1 MWVNSIY
8 LAFTRREKR
17 EDVRVSLFSLSF
29 DSFFLFV
36 LARFWRRNEERREQK
51 MCRASKSTAKE
62 DDDEDEYRVVFHRKR
77 KETVSKRG
85 MWCSFRVYER
95 RKEHATLRFRRR
107 WCAFYSS
114 PVEDLFLSSL
124 LWAQK
129 GGKIERE
136 RTLVNAKKNLHAKA
150 RNLWV
155 SRFRAKNFEAILSSA
170 LWWKPQQKRA
180 GGGVLGRRNLKISSV
195 REEKVLKRGSP
206 LEGVSK
212 VCVFERLR
220 RVFFLSVITDLYNPL
235 LIFFIH

>member
-62 DDDEDEYRVVFHRKR
+62 DDDDDEYRVVFHRKR

-85 MWCSFRVYER
+85 MWCSLRVYER
-95 RKEHATLRFRRR
+95 RKEHATLRFLRW

-114 PVEDLFLSSL
+114 LSR
-124 LWAQK
+124 W
-129 GGKIERE
+129 RP
-136 RTLVNAKKNLHAKA
+136 
-150 RNLWV
+150 
-155 SRFRAKNFEAILSSA
+155 LS
-170 LWWKPQQKRA
+170 
-180 GGGVLGRRNLKISSV
+180 
-195 REEKVLKRGSP
+195 
-206 LEGVSK
+206 
-212 VCVFERLR
+212 
-220 RVFFLSVITDLYNPL
+220 FLSVVSTKRGKNWERKDISKREKKPSREGAKPVGVALSREEL
-235 LIFFIH
+235 

>member
-1 MWVNSIY
+1 MKRGGNKKFVVP
-8 LAFTRREKR
+8 RR
-17 EDVRVSLFSLSF
+17 
-29 DSFFLFV
+29 
-36 LARFWRRNEERREQK
+36 A
-51 MCRASKSTAKE
+51 KSTAKE
-62 DDDEDEYRVVFHRKR
+62 DDDDEYRVVFHRKR
-77 KETVSKRG
+77 KETVSERWL
-85 MWCSFRVYER
+85 WCSFRVYER

-129 GGKIERE
+129 GEEIERE

-155 SRFRAKNFEAILSSA
+155 SRFRAKNFETILSST

-195 REEKVLKRGSP
+195 REEKVLKRVSP